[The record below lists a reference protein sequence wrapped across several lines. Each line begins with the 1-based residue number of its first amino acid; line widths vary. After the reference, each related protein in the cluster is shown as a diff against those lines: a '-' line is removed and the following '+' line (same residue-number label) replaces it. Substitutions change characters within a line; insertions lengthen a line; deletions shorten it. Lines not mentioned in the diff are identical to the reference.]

1 MVQGPIFLGA
11 IHFDIPCQPADYP
24 LSWLEKTPYQFA
36 EKNLNLLECF
46 AQLRTFLS
54 PQLRYSRKFDLQVPV
69 FVKACPS
76 FDYPLPTPKE
86 LPALGRKLLVLL
98 RNWGLLLLNF
108 ESAEGKSTRKGHR
121 PVSFMNFQYCLPPLD
136 LCYCKFLHRN
146 EFLVSLQTCFWT
158 EIIADFLSISE
169 HLKLC
174 RFSVQILR
182 VCANALSTSSYQIVY
197 LVLGTQ
203 FQDPNMTPIYHISLY
218 VFAVLRMQFYLRMA
232 LLIRGL
238 LYMYVWQ
245 RR

>member
-46 AQLRTFLS
+46 AQLRTFLN
-54 PQLRYSRKFDLQVPV
+54 PQLRYGRKFDLQVPV

-98 RNWGLLLLNF
+98 RNWGLLLLNS

-121 PVSFMNFQYCLPPLD
+121 PVSFVHFQYCLTPWTDAFANIRIEMISWYRFILD
-136 LCYCKFLHRN
+136 LELKLSHTSFLFLSNQDCAGFMYKFLAYT
-146 EFLVSLQTCFWT
+146 QT
-158 EIIADFLSISE
+158 
-169 HLKLC
+169 
-174 RFSVQILR
+174 
-182 VCANALSTSSYQIVY
+182 ALSTSSYQIVY
-197 LVLGTQ
+197 LVLPSTKC
-203 FQDPNMTPIYHISLY
+203 DTIYHTSLY
-218 VFAVLRMQFYLRMA
+218 VQ
-232 LLIRGL
+232 
-238 LYMYVWQ
+238 
-245 RR
+245 